1 MISNDWGEIL
11 KEEFEKDYFI
21 DLMKFLDEEYKTKK
35 IFPPRGEIFTALETS
50 AYKDTRVL
58 ILGQDPYHGEGQAH
72 GLCFSVKYGV
82 EQPPS
87 LKNMFK
93 ELESDI
99 GIKVPNHGNLLKW
112 AKQGILMLNATLTV
126 EESKP
131 NSHLKKGWTIF
142 TNKVIEILNNKQEP
156 VIFVLWGN
164 NAREK
169 LELITGKQH
178 YVLSAAHP
186 SPLSASRGFFGCRHF
201 SKINTILEN
210 NGQKPI
216 DWQLDNI

>member
-1 MISNDWGEIL
+1 MLNNDWGEVL
-11 KEEFEKDYFI
+11 KDEFSKDYFI
-21 DLMKFLDEEYKTKK
+21 NLSAFLDDEYKSKK
-35 IFPPRGEIFTALETS
+35 IFPPRHEIFSALEYSSFEET
-50 AYKDTRVL
+50 KVV

-72 GLCFSVKYGV
+72 GLCFSVKPGI

-93 ELESDI
+93 ELYNDL
-99 GIKVPNHGNLLKW
+99 GINPPNHGCLSGW
-112 AKQGILMLNATLTV
+112 AKQGILMLNASLTV
-126 EESKP
+126 EEAKP
-131 NSHLKKGWTIF
+131 NSHSKIGWSVF
-142 TNKVIEILNNKQEP
+142 TDKIIEKLNDREKP
-156 VIFVLWGN
+156 VIFILWGN

-201 SKINTILEN
+201 SKINTILEKTC
-210 NGQKPI
+210 QKKI